1 MSEGALPKQ
10 DAVLRVDDL
19 QKSFGGLAATD
30 HASFAVE
37 RGTITGLIGPNG
49 AGKSTLF
56 NLISGFYE
64 PDGGTVEVNGTDVTG
79 MEPYQVADHGLIRDV
94 PDPSQ
99 AGGDDR
105 PRGDVGRAPE
115 PARRVLYQA
124 VRHAGA
130 VGESESAN
138 LAEAERILEDF
149 EIDHLAAQPATDISG
164 GQMKLV
170 ELARAMLAE
179 PEVLLL
185 DEPVA
190 GVNPTLAKKL
200 KDQIRRLN
208 DQGTTF
214 LLIEHDME
222 FVMDLADPI
231 VVLDQGHVLTEGTPE
246 GSEATIA
253 LSTRTSEAAHERR
266 HHPARRGHR
275 PSRSRALAVERR
287 QWVRRGAGARR
298 LLGPARSGRDRLSRR
313 PERGRKIDRPQD
325 GVRDVDAVDGD
336 GDVPRPRYRRNG
348 ARRDRPRGSA
358 TSLRPTTCSAR

>member
-1 MSEGALPKQ
+1 MSEGALAKQ
-10 DAVLRVDDL
+10 DPVLAVNDL

-30 HASFAVE
+30 HATFGVE

-79 MEPYQVADHGLIRDV
+79 MEPYEVADYGLIRTF
-94 PDPSQ
+94 Q
-99 AGGDDR
+99 T
-105 PRGDVGRAPE
+105 PRKLEGMTVREAMLVGPREQPGE
-115 PARRVLYQA
+115 SFRRLFTSPGTVA
-124 VRHAGA
+124 
-130 VGESESAN
+130 ESESAN
-138 LAEAERILEDF
+138 LAEAERILAEF
-149 EIDHLAAQPATDISG
+149 EIDHLATQPATDISG

-200 KDQIRRLN
+200 KTQIRRLN
-208 DQGTTF
+208 EQGTTF

-246 GSEATIA
+246 G
-253 LSTRTSEAAHERR
+253 
-266 HHPARRGHR
+266 
-275 PSRSRALAVERR
+275 
-287 QWVRRGAGARR
+287 VRNDDRVIDAYLGGGA
-298 LLGPARSGRDRLSRR
+298 
-313 PERGRKIDRPQD
+313 
-325 GVRDVDAVDGD
+325 
-336 GDVPRPRYRRNG
+336 
-348 ARRDRPRGSA
+348 
-358 TSLRPTTCSAR
+358 